1 MNMFARHRVVLQ
13 PELYSAATCQ
23 QLNGGPCVNEAQSN
37 TWRSLNDLDDE
48 QLVSCLLDGEHDALT
63 VLFDRYHRLV
73 YSVAAR
79 IVNDPGEAE
88 DVVQTVFL
96 DFYRALAKFDPSKGI
111 LKVWLL
117 QYAYHRALHRK
128 RHLAASRF
136 YTVVDLEGASTEP
149 ELSWNPAHVTE
160 VARLT
165 EELLSKL
172 SPRRRE
178 ILELTYFEGLT
189 ADEIAVRLRQSVNVV
204 RHELY
209 RALAALRGAVACG
222 NNRRSHDA
230 GADGR
235 AAVKSNA

>member
-1 MNMFARHRVVLQ
+1 MDQ
-13 PELYSAATCQ
+13 PK
-23 QLNGGPCVNEAQSN
+23 SN
-37 TWRSLNDLDDE
+37 SSDWSSLNELTDE
-48 QLVSCLLDGEHDALT
+48 QLVGCLLDGQHDALT

-73 YSVAAR
+73 YSVALR
-79 IVNDPGEAE
+79 IVHDRGEAE
-88 DVVQTVFL
+88 EVVQTVFL
-96 DFYRALAKFDPSKGI
+96 DFYRALANFDPSKGI

-136 YTVVDLEGASTEP
+136 YQLVDLEGAATEP
-149 ELSWNPAHVTE
+149 ELSWNPTHVTE

-189 ADEIAVRLRQSVNVV
+189 ADEIAVTLRQSVNVV

-209 RALAALRGAVACG
+209 RALASLRGAVASG
-222 NNRRSHDA
+222 NKLGTKRA
-230 GADGR
+230 EAEGR
-235 AAVKSNA
+235 AAEKSNA

>member
-1 MNMFARHRVVLQ
+1 M
-13 PELYSAATCQ
+13 
-23 QLNGGPCVNEAQSN
+23 NEAQSN
-37 TWRSLNDLDDE
+37 SSSWRSLNDLTDE
-48 QLVSCLLDGEHDALT
+48 QLVTSLLGGEHDALT

-79 IVNDPGEAE
+79 IVHDPGEAE
-88 DVVQTVFL
+88 EVVQTVFL

-136 YTVVDLEGASTEP
+136 YTVIDLEGAATEP
-149 ELSWNPAHVTE
+149 ELSWNPAHATE

-172 SPRRRE
+172 SPQRRE
-178 ILELTYFEGLT
+178 IVELTYFDGLT

-209 RALAALRGAVACG
+209 RALAALRGAVASG
-222 NNRRSHDA
+222 NKRGTNDA

-235 AAVKSNA
+235 AAAKSNA